1 MKVSTKGRYAVMALV
16 DIAVH
21 GGAVP
26 AGKTSLGN
34 PPAQAAMAGR
44 PVSLA
49 EVALRQ
55 EISLSYLEQLF
66 ARLRRAGLVR
76 SVRGPG
82 GGYLLGRPAEGI
94 SIAEVVQAVEEAA
107 RPLAAA
113 NAPAAKAPAAAAE
126 AATID
131 PRALTQTLWDGLG
144 NQIRAYLAGISL
156 ADVVGQGRRAAP
168 AATDKRSAA

>member
-26 AGKTSLGN
+26 AGKASLGN
-34 PPAQAAMAGR
+34 PPAQPAAAGR

-55 EISLSYLEQLF
+55 QISLSYLEQLF

-94 SIAEVVQAVEEAA
+94 SVAEVVQAVEETG
-107 RPLAAA
+107 RPLTAA
-113 NAPAAKAPAAAAE
+113 NAPAANALAE
-126 AATID
+126 STAID
-131 PRALTQTLWDGLG
+131 PRGLTQVLWDGLG
-144 NQIRAYLAGISL
+144 NQIRAYLTGISL

-168 AATDKRSAA
+168 VATDKRSAA

>member
-26 AGKTSLGN
+26 AAKVSVSN
-34 PPAQAAMAGR
+34 PPATAGKATAGGAGTLPAGR

-55 EISLSYLEQLF
+55 QISLSYLEQLF

-82 GGYLLGRPAEGI
+82 GGYLLGRPAEA
-94 SIAEVVQAVEEAA
+94 IAVADIVQAVEEAP
-107 RPLAAA
+107 RPLTAA
-113 NAPAAKAPAAAAE
+113 NAPAGPAA
-126 AATID
+126 
-131 PRALTQTLWDGLG
+131 R
-144 NQIRAYLAGISL
+144 
-156 ADVVGQGRRAAP
+156 GR
-168 AATDKRSAA
+168 